1 MKFWLHFAPWNFVVK
16 KLYYSQHLP
25 VFRYKCFYC
34 IYGTLIWFLYK
45 MRRTASGHSNASQ
58 RSNCTFK
65 SKCFTWNFIK
75 YRKFGRLWFH
85 NQIYFQ
91 LLLVRGKCWYKKF
104 IIIVGAINEKYNNK
118 IFQGHSLM
126 DCQLLKNRMFHVKHS
141 VAQRTKIKQT
151 LFVFEFAQNI
161 ANPVQ
166 IVFIVVIDIY
176 APLAIVP

>member
-1 MKFWLHFAPWNFVVK
+1 MLLLHLWNINMVFIQNAANRLRTFK
-16 KLYYSQHLP
+16 RKPTFKLY
-25 VFRYKCFYC
+25 V
-34 IYGTLIWFLYK
+34 
-45 MRRTASGHSNASQ
+45 
-58 RSNCTFK
+58 K

-104 IIIVGAINEKYNNK
+104 IIIVGAVNEKYNNK